1 MIKVKLLYIFFKL
14 FLGLIGSVSLISLFV
29 ILYLI
34 GKFLFFTE
42 PIIGK
47 EILNY
52 EGICGVNI
60 TTSLANKKCQNL
72 MTIYWLLVIGFGSLI
87 IALITIYPFLKIKIK
102 KWWRFKI
109 KL

>member
-1 MIKVKLLYIFFKL
+1 MYIFFKL

-72 MTIYWLLVIGFGSLI
+72 MTIYWLFVVGFIFFI
-87 IALITIYPFLKIKIK
+87 ISLITIYPFFKMSKKKIKN
-102 KWWRFKI
+102 
-109 KL
+109 